1 MTARTFRRTLVVAA
15 LAAAAGV
22 TASPAVTSGSAGT
35 GTRLADEICYFRDV
49 PGLGFI
55 NYCVPRT
62 PVSQGGCA
70 VNVGTCD
77 GGCTVNLGY
86 CAPAG
91 SCLVN
96 AGACGDG
103 SLITADG
110 PRVTAPLLRSVRLGV
125 AGNA

>member
-1 MTARTFRRTLVVAA
+1 MTARTIRRTLAVAA

-22 TASPAVTSGSAGT
+22 TAGPATTHGEAGT
-35 GTRLADEICYFRDV
+35 GTRLADDICYFRNG
-49 PGLGFI
+49 PAGFI
-55 NYCVPRT
+55 TYCVPRT
-62 PVSQGGCA
+62 PVSQGNCA

-91 SCLVN
+91 SCVVN

-103 SLITADG
+103 SLIVAEG
-110 PRVTAPLLRSVRLGV
+110 PRVTVPLLRSVTLGL
-125 AGNA
+125 AGKA

>member
-1 MTARTFRRTLVVAA
+1 MRRLV
-15 LAAAAGV
+15 LAGV
-22 TASPAVTSGSAGT
+22 LIVGGMFGVGTAEAGCT
-35 GTRLADEICYFRDV
+35 
-49 PGLGFI
+49 
-55 NYCVPRT
+55 
-62 PVSQGGCA
+62 